1 MTFDVTVFSRISS
14 KTTACLGEMKEMASS
29 EPDSTIPQYSNLRR
43 VPGRFRHTLPLNVM
57 KQFQCV
63 VVGDAR
69 GVLTVA
75 ISDQQD
81 ITVIET
87 LSQLTRRTIFPVS
100 VSPIRMRLLIKRIE
114 NNKRNK
120 GKAFREISTLQ
131 PLYIHALVMLFTLTK
146 KNSSLK

>member
-1 MTFDVTVFSRISS
+1 
-14 KTTACLGEMKEMASS
+14 
-29 EPDSTIPQYSNLRR
+29 
-43 VPGRFRHTLPLNVM
+43 M
-57 KQFQCV
+57 KQYQCV
-63 VVGDAR
+63 VVGYAR

-81 ITVIET
+81 ITVIDT
-87 LSQLTRRTIFPVS
+87 LSKLTRRTIFPVL
-100 VSPIRMRLLIKRIE
+100 VNAVRIQLLIQRIE

-131 PLYIHALVMLFTLTK
+131 PLYIHALVMPFTFTK

>member
-14 KTTACLGEMKEMASS
+14 KTTTCLGEMKEMASG

-131 PLYIHALVMLFTLTK
+131 PLYIHALVMPFTLTK